1 MANMVLKGVYETK
14 AALDTAKLETAVNGD
29 SYLVG
34 AKCPYDIYTYSSSKT
49 AFVKGVAVGR
59 KTDFDI
65 SIDDVSEDIP
75 IEKLYTTTFKAADG
89 KNLKVRKGLHLGEIH
104 LYVPGA

>member
-1 MANMVLKGVYETK
+1 MANMVLKGIYESK
-14 AALDTAKLETAVNGD
+14 AALDTAQLETASSGD

-34 AKCPYDIYTYSSSKT
+34 TKCPYDIYTYTPSKT

-65 SIDDVSEDIP
+65 SIDDVTEDIP
-75 IEKLYTTTFKAADG
+75 IAKLYDTTFKAADG

-104 LYVPGA
+104 LYVPAG